1 MAIGGIWFEDPLGF
15 LLGDDRARAFL
26 TSIYER
32 EALVVEAKDRSRF
45 DGLIS
50 IDAVDAIVTGT
61 DLKRGDLLLADAS
74 RDNGVPEDRYID
86 DQGYVDRGAVAM
98 QYRAGATIILNQ
110 AQRLVPALGQL
121 CQGLE
126 YVFSAHIQ
134 TNLYLTPP
142 HAKGFPTHFDNHDV
156 FVIQTE
162 GEKLW
167 RLYEMPVDIPYR
179 GERYQ
184 SSIHDKGELKQ
195 EFVLRRGD
203 CAYVPRGLMHDAE
216 TSGDDASLHITVGLI
231 SRTWADL
238 ILEAVSEVAVRR
250 PEFRRSLPPGFALS
264 EFDRAPARDMLVEL
278 GRILAEELRLDP
290 AMDLL
295 ADTFIKT
302 RAAQNRGT
310 VVDGYR
316 SITPADRFVRAPLV
330 PVRRA
335 VDGDRIAM
343 MVPGDELFFTMDCA
357 DALDRALGGSPF
369 TLADLAFEH
378 AEALVRRLLS
388 YGLVQRVAA

>member
-15 LLGDDRARAFL
+15 LLGDDKARTFL
-26 TSIYER
+26 SSTYER
-32 EALVVEAKDRSRF
+32 DALVVEAEDRSRF

-74 RDNGVPEDRYID
+74 RENGVAEDRYID
-86 DQGYVDRGAVAM
+86 DNGYVDRGAVAM
-98 QYRAGATIILNQ
+98 QYRAGATVILNQ
-110 AQRLVPALGQL
+110 AQRMVPALGQL

-126 YVFSAHIQ
+126 YVFSSHIQ

-156 FVIQTE
+156 FVIQAE

-167 RLYEMPVDIPYR
+167 RLYDMPVEIPYR
-179 GERYQ
+179 GERFQ
-184 SSIHDKGELKQ
+184 SSIHGKGELRQ

-216 TSGDDASLHITVGLI
+216 TSGDEASLHITVGLI

-250 PEFRRSLPPGFALS
+250 PEFRRSLPAGFALPG
-264 EFDRAPARDMLVEL
+264 FDRTAALETLKEL
-278 GRILAEELRLDP
+278 GQILAGEMRLDP

-295 ADTFIKT
+295 VDNFIKT
-302 RAAQNRGT
+302 RPAQNRAAISE
-310 VVDGYR
+310 GYR
-316 SITPADRFVRAPLV
+316 QIGATDRFVRAPLV

-335 VDGDRIAM
+335 RDGDRIAM
-343 MVPGDELFFTMDCA
+343 MVPGDEIFFTLDCA
-357 DALDRALGGSPF
+357 QALDVAFSATPF
-369 TLADLAFEH
+369 TLTDLGFEH
-378 AEALVRRLLS
+378 AEPLVRRLLS
-388 YGLVQRVAA
+388 YGLICRAA